1 MGSRVTT
8 PNTEAAILGR
18 ILEADELSPAAAQ
31 YLLSMRLPASDEKR
45 VDELSAKARAG
56 SLSEAEAEGKEL
68 DGYLHV
74 GSLLAAM
81 QSNAQRLSKRP
92 E

>member
-1 MGSRVTT
+1 MGSRVIT

-18 ILEADELSPAAAQ
+18 IIEADERELTPDAVH
-31 YLLSMRLPASDEKR
+31 YLLSMRLPASDQER

-56 SLSEAEAEGKEL
+56 SLSEAEGKEL

-81 QSNAQRLSKRP
+81 QSNARRRLKR
-92 E
+92 